1 MSRNC
6 GCICEHKNIISSIA
20 VIETT
25 WAIDV
30 RNALDE
36 ARNMLELRINTKV
49 LLVSETLNL
58 KYEVVF
64 GHATETADVAL
75 IPFPSVQK
83 TCEAL
88 ESKLVPPQE
97 TTTLTETPYKR
108 SDRVAAVP
116 VVGSFFV
123 WKICEALDLPATFV
137 PEERVTT
144 VSRKQF
150 HVNQPVPVVYSVA
163 VFKMCQAL
171 QLKAQLAQQ

>member
-1 MSRNC
+1 M
-6 GCICEHKNIISSIA
+6 IIAMIFA
-20 VIETT
+20 LCLHVFHCALRAFVGFLDLLYFIEVII
-25 WAIDV
+25 IDSMIEFID
-30 RNALDE
+30 NAATEFLD
-36 ARNMLELRINTKV
+36 R
-49 LLVSETLNL
+49 
-58 KYEVVF
+58 VVF
-64 GHATETADVAL
+64 GRATETADAAL
-75 IPFPSVQK
+75 FPFLSVQK

-97 TTTLTETPYKR
+97 TATLTETPYKR
-108 SDRVAAVP
+108 NDRVATVP
-116 VVGSFFV
+116 VVRSFFV
-123 WKICEALDLPATFV
+123 WKMCEALNLPATFV

>member
-1 MSRNC
+1 MQNEENVLFS
-6 GCICEHKNIISSIA
+6 
-20 VIETT
+20 
-25 WAIDV
+25 
-30 RNALDE
+30 
-36 ARNMLELRINTKV
+36 LREYKT
-49 LLVSETLNL
+49 
-58 KYEVVF
+58 
-64 GHATETADVAL
+64 VAEC
-75 IPFPSVQK
+75 K

-97 TTTLTETPYKR
+97 TAYNPLALTETSYKR
-108 SDRVAAVP
+108 SDRVATVP
-116 VVGSFFV
+116 VVRSLFV

-150 HVNQPVPVVYSVA
+150 HVNQPVPIVYSVA

>member
-1 MSRNC
+1 MIFMACLRVFH
-6 GCICEHKNIISSIA
+6 GALRAFVGFLDLLYFIEVIIIDSM
-20 VIETT
+20 IEFFDNSATEF
-25 WAIDV
+25 
-30 RNALDE
+30 LD
-36 ARNMLELRINTKV
+36 R
-49 LLVSETLNL
+49 
-58 KYEVVF
+58 VVF